1 MKTILKELF
10 YILVALSIGAF
21 LGAIYILR
29 TGGF

>member
-1 MKTILKELF
+1 MKTILKEIF
-10 YILVALSIGAF
+10 YILTALSIGAF

>member
-10 YILVALSIGAF
+10 YSLIALG
-21 LGAIYILR
+21 LGALLGLIYILR

>member
-1 MKTILKELF
+1 MKTILKEIF
-10 YILVALSIGAF
+10 CILAALSLGAF

>member
-10 YILVALSIGAF
+10 YILIALG
-21 LGAIYILR
+21 LGALLGSIYILR